1 MATFEEIDES
11 LIINEA
17 VKIDNSIEYFQYHE
31 YTPQSQENLDSKGST
46 IQITINATD
55 EYINPSKSYLVI
67 KGKLVRSDNNN
78 PHAANTEIALINNA
92 MMYLFSEIKY
102 EIGGKIMERITDP
115 GQTTSMIGYLT
126 QPDDYSTSSGLKS
139 CWSKDTTNNANSIE
153 FAESVAAPAA
163 GYIPAKNPNYN
174 QGFASRKGLLMSSNP
189 RGNFSFVIPF
199 DHIFGFGEYTK
210 VMYGQKHSLSLTRMT
225 SDNLSIHRADGVQDG
240 KIALNYIAWKVPIVK
255 PSKTA
260 LNILDDI
267 IIKKEYLPVAYSARY
282 SESKNVTQTRTFD
295 WTLNVTAG
303 IEKPRWIIVGFQT
316 DKNETQQQNPA
327 VFDHVNL
334 TRAHVN
340 LGSDKYPDCDIISNF
355 QTNDYSELYEMF
367 DNFKKEYYSFNSLV
381 GGTQVNFPAFKSLY
395 PIIVFD
401 VRRQSESLQ
410 STAIDVK
417 LKFFFNEPVPANTMA
432 YATIISNKMG
442 QFGSDGKKLFMLI
455 N

>member
-1 MATFEEIDES
+1 MTTFENIDES
-11 LIINEA
+11 LTINEA
-17 VKIDNSIEYFQYHE
+17 VKIDNSIEYCQYHE
-31 YTPQSQENLDSKGST
+31 YTPQSQENLDSGGST
-46 IQITINATD
+46 IHITINATD
-55 EYINPSKSYLVI
+55 SYINPSKSYIVI
-67 KGKLVRSDNNN
+67 KGKLVRNDNNN
-78 PHAANTEIALINNA
+78 PYAANTEIALINNA

-102 EIGGKIMERITDP
+102 EIGGKLMERITDP

-139 CWSKDTTNNANSIE
+139 CWSKDTTNNASSSE
-153 FAESVAAPAA
+153 FDALAAA
-163 GYIPAKNPNYN
+163 GDIPAKNAQYN
-174 QGFASRKGLLMSSNP
+174 QGFAARKGLLMSTNP

-225 SDNLSIHRADGVQDG
+225 SDNLAIHRANGVQDG
-240 KIALNYIAWKVPIVK
+240 KIVLNYIAWKVPIVK
-255 PSKTA
+255 PSKAA
-260 LNILDDI
+260 LSILDDI
-267 IIKKEYLPVAYSARY
+267 IIKKENIPVAFSARY

-316 DKNETQQQNPA
+316 DKNETQEQNPA
-327 VFDHVNL
+327 VFNHVNL

-340 LGSDKYPDCDIISNF
+340 LGSDKFPDSDIITNF

-395 PIIVFD
+395 PLIVFD

-410 STAIDVK
+410 STTIDVK
-417 LKFFFNEPVPANTMA
+417 LKFFFSEPVPANTVA

-442 QFGSDGKKLFMLI
+442 KFGSDGKKLFMII